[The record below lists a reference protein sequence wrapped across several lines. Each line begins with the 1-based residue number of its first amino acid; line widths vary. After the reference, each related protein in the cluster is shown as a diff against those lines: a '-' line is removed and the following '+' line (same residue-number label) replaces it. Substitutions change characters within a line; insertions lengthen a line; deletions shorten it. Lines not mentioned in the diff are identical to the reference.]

1 MRYDGKGRF
10 SQGGKGH
17 IVLGYVYFGYRAK
30 WFYGLCY
37 LQSEIK
43 SHGNTAVGLASD
55 LTDVSGASALIE
67 QIQPELVMH
76 LAGVTIDWRGKQK
89 DFDEAN
95 LFGTRNLLVALA
107 NHEPNMRVLKGCNS
121 RLKRLLGEWKE
132 CYLEETLRW
141 VLREGSN
148 C

>member
-1 MRYDGKGRF
+1 MG
-10 SQGGKGH
+10 
-17 IVLGYVYFGYRAK
+17 
-30 WFYGLCY
+30 CY
-37 LQSEIK
+37 LQSEIR
-43 SHGNTAVGLASD
+43 SHGNTVVGLASD
-55 LTDVSGASALIE
+55 LTDVSGASAVIE

-76 LAGVTIDWRGKQK
+76 LAGVTIDWCGKQK

-95 LFGTRNLLVALA
+95 LFGTRNLLEALA